1 MITKISQITDQQ
13 WAIILGENNIEQIKK
28 IELKSA
34 EFLSTKISLQS
45 ENIFF
50 CGKYVKFSR
59 FLSQTPWVI
68 NKERLT

>member
-34 EFLSTKISLQS
+34 EFLSMKISLQS